1 VEHSAEL
8 EPRQTSRVTEVDGTT
23 FHTDEAGTGP
33 TLICLHGGGPGA
45 TAWDNSAGILPA
57 LAKHFRVI
65 LLDLPGF
72 GGSVRGPGFA
82 GRDGEPEDRIYARSL
97 LGFMDARGIDR
108 AHLFGTSMSGGCV
121 LRLAIDHPDRVGRL
135 VLKGPGGMPNP
146 FGPAP
151 PTGLAAVFEFA
162 RNPTREQMAKVMRL
176 FVPNPT
182 RFTEEMVDR
191 RFAAALATPGSAP
204 VGPMVSLVPEL
215 PAVTA
220 PVLVLWG
227 RDDHMV
233 PFAGALTLLDRL
245 PDVRLHV
252 WGAGT
257 GHFPE
262 WEHPAE
268 FARTVVDFLDS

>member
-1 VEHSAEL
+1 MGIRE
-8 EPRQTSRVTEVDGTT
+8 TSRLTEVDGTT

-33 TLICLHGGGPGA
+33 TFICLHGGGPGA
-45 TAWDNSAGILPA
+45 TAWDNSGGVLAA
-57 LAKHFRVI
+57 LAKHYRVI

-82 GRDGEPEDRIYARSL
+82 GRDGESEDRVYARSL
-97 LGFMDARGIDR
+97 LSFMDARGIDR
-108 AHLFGTSMSGGCV
+108 AHLFGASMSGGCV

-151 PTGLAAVFEFA
+151 PTGLAAMFEFVQH
-162 RNPTREQMAKVMRL
+162 PSREQMAKVMHL
-176 FVPNPT
+176 FVPNPA
-182 RFTEEMVDR
+182 RFTDEVMGEMVDR
-191 RFAAALATPGSAP
+191 RFAAAQATPASAP
-204 VGPMVSLVPEL
+204 VGPLVSLAPEL
-215 PAVTA
+215 PQVAA

-233 PFAGALTLLDRL
+233 PFAGALTLLDLL
-245 PDVRLHV
+245 PDARLHA

-268 FARTVVDFLDS
+268 FARTVVDFLES